1 MKTFLVVTV
10 ALLGLGL
17 APASAMSSSAMSCCG
32 GKGMMCG
39 KEARMDMK
47 KPASSMRKSAK
58 NSCCCGKMAMGSSGH
73 GHHGMTPKP

>member
-1 MKTFLVVTV
+1 MKTFLLATV

-17 APASAMSSSAMSCCG
+17 APASAMSCCG

-47 KPASSMRKSAK
+47 KPASSMRKSTK

>member
-1 MKTFLVVTV
+1 MKRFLLATV

-17 APASAMSSSAMSCCG
+17 GPALAQSCCG

-58 NSCCCGKMAMGSSGH
+58 SSCCCGKMAMGSSGH